1 MDIAYESLTRVD
13 VALSCA
19 RKDTQHRVEHLEA
32 AIRATGDLQR
42 ALILEQMILD
52 PKPTTTRSKI

>member
-19 RKDTQHRVEHLEA
+19 RKDAKHRMEHLEA

-52 PKPTTTRSKI
+52 PKPTTRTP

>member
-19 RKDTQHRVEHLEA
+19 RKDAKHRAEHLEA

-52 PKPTTTRSKI
+52 PPHHQKTGV